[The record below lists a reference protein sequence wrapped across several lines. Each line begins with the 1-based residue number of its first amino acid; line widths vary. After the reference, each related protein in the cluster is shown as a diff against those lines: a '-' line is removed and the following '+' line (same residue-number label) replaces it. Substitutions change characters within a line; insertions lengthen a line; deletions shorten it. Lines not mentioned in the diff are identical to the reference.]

1 MTFNF
6 DQIKEDLRLRLKE
19 YMEIEGITFNRQNK
33 CKCILSGHNDS
44 DRKPN
49 MSYDKKAHKVKCFK
63 CNNLPMDIFEV
74 IRELK
79 GFADFKDQFT
89 EACRV
94 LNVQNPYD
102 DKSYTATNKP
112 RTQKTPQ
119 KPIELSKEINNTKK
133 KFEEQDHEEKAKI
146 NAYIEKARGN
156 IENKDCLAYLE
167 SRGLYNIDIL
177 KKYDIGYSIKTF
189 EDKHFPSIITPN
201 SIDPELFSFTG
212 LTRRQLKAGITN
224 EGETIEKGKNG
235 LSGIFNLK
243 ALYQSEKPVFITE
256 GEFNAFSILEITGG
270 EIEGVSI
277 GSTSNTQ
284 TLIDILKQ
292 RRPEAFIFLELDDD
306 YKMQSDDS
314 IKGNRGKEEQAKIE
328 EYLKQANISFLSVNT
343 VKACKMPD
351 KEDKENNTKL
361 IQCKDQSDALTYDR
375 ETFANEIGNILIQF
389 KSIQEEQGD
398 KQMPKNEPIKE
409 QITAPEPV
417 QEDKSQNTQ
426 GDSEEARITRI
437 KEHLENSKINADY
450 LLKEFDFLESRGKQI
465 YKKTGF
471 DNLDKILGGGLEPG
485 LYLIGAV
492 PGAGKSAF
500 FQQIGENLAD
510 QGHNVLYISMEM
522 SRHTLLAR
530 TVARILKRDY
540 DISLSAKEILNFHK
554 IENQDYKQ
562 TILKAYEKAVK
573 QPHEKERGDLYL
585 IDNSEAKSPADFIS
599 RDKLR
604 YYVDFTRTEAKD
616 SEGNHL
622 KNEQGKQIY
631 NSPVVI
637 VDYVQ
642 ILRRLDSETSLDK
655 KSVLDKHM
663 ETLKAISMEFDIP
676 VLVISSVNRDSY
688 KDGNTKLTLAS
699 LKESGDIEYYAEVV
713 FLLDYDRDYPD
724 YKLQTSEN
732 VKVDKAK
739 FDLEIAKKH
748 AKKTGYSA
756 YKIVIA
762 KNRNGGDD
770 ESPIYF
776 YGESTYFTESLLPEP
791 PKQKQNKKK

>member
-1 MTFNF
+1 MTFNS
-6 DQIKEDLRLRLKE
+6 DHIKEDLRLRLKE
-19 YMEIEGITFNRQNK
+19 YMEKEGITFNRQNK

-63 CNNLPMDIFEV
+63 CNNAPMDIFEV

-112 RTQKTPQ
+112 RTQKTTQ

-156 IENKDCLAYLE
+156 IEDNECLAYLE
-167 SRGLYNIDIL
+167 SRGLYNIDLL
-177 KKYDIGYSIKTF
+177 KMYCLGYSIKTL
-189 EDKHFPSIITPN
+189 EDKPFSSIITPN

-212 LTRRQLKAGITN
+212 LTRRQLKAGITK
-224 EGETIEKGKNG
+224 EGQTIEKGKNG

-351 KEDKENNTKL
+351 KKDNAKL

-375 ETFANEIGNILIQF
+375 ETFANEIDNILIQF

-398 KQMPKNEPIKE
+398 KQMTKNEP
-409 QITAPEPV
+409 ITAPEPV

-426 GDSEEARITRI
+426 GDSEESRITRI

-450 LLKEFDFLESRGKQI
+450 LLKEFDFLESRSKQK

-471 DNLDKILGGGLEPG
+471 DNLDKLLDGGLEPG

-492 PGAGKSAF
+492 PGMGKSAF
-500 FQQIGENLAD
+500 YHQIAENLTD
-510 QGHNVLYISMEM
+510 QGHNVLYFAIEM
-522 SRHTLLAR
+522 SRHALLAR

-554 IENQDYKQ
+554 IDNQDYKQ

-573 QPHEKERGDLYL
+573 QPHEKERGDIYL
-585 IDNSEAKSPADFIS
+585 IDNSEAKNSRDMIS
-599 RDKLR
+599 RDKIR
-604 YYVDFTRTEAKD
+604 DYVELTTEAVKD
-616 SEGNHL
+616 SEGNLL
-622 KNEQGKQIY
+622 KDKHGKQIY
-631 NSPVVI
+631 NAPVVI
-637 VDYVQ
+637 IDYVQ
-642 ILRRLDSETSLDK
+642 ILRRLDSENSLDK
-655 KSVLDKHM
+655 KSIIDKHM
-663 ETLKAISMEFDIP
+663 ETLKAISMEFDTP
-676 VLVISSVNRDSY
+676 VLVISSVGRDSY
-688 KDGNTKLTLAS
+688 KGDNDKLTLGS
-699 LKESGDIEYYAEVV
+699 LKESGDIEYYAEMV
-713 FLLDYDRDYPD
+713 FLLDYNKEFDG
-724 YKLQTSEN
+724 YKSGDSFKIDK
-732 VKVDKAK
+732 VK
-739 FDLEIAKKH
+739 EHKKNN
-748 AKKTGYSA
+748 GYSA
-756 YKIVIA
+756 LNVIIA
-762 KNRNGGDD
+762 KDRNG
-770 ESPIYF
+770 EEAKSEIYF
-776 YGESTYFTESLLPEP
+776 YGKSTYFTETPLINPVNPVNNNECATIQSKP
-791 PKQKQNKKK
+791 PYKKNNKNK

>member
-6 DQIKEDLRLRLKE
+6 DHIKEDLRRRLKE
-19 YMEIEGITFNRQNK
+19 YMEIEGVTFNRQNK

-44 DRKPN
+44 DKKPN
-49 MSYDKKAHKVKCFK
+49 MSYDKKAYKVKCFK
-63 CNNLPMDIFEV
+63 CNNAPMDIFEV

-79 GFADFKDQFT
+79 GYTDFKDQFA

-156 IENKDCLAYLE
+156 IEDKDCLAYLE

-177 KKYDIGYSIKTF
+177 KKYCIGYSIKTL
-189 EDKHFPSIITPN
+189 EDKPFSSIITPN

-212 LTRRQLKAGITN
+212 LTRRQLNAGITK
-224 EGETIEKGKNG
+224 EGQIIEKGKNG
-235 LSGIFNLK
+235 ALGIFNLK

-351 KEDKENNTKL
+351 KEDNTKL

-375 ETFANEIGNILIQF
+375 ETFANEIDNILIQF
-389 KSIQEEQGD
+389 KSIQEEQGE
-398 KQMPKNEPIKE
+398 KQMTKNEPIKE

-417 QEDKSQNTQ
+417 QEDKNKIDYEGNKKAYFKKFIDDIEKFDPENNINTRFDRFNNEVGITSGLLYGIGGVSSYGKTTFALQ
-426 GDSEEARITRI
+426 IADDIASYGKDS
-437 KEHLENSKINADY
+437 KDVL
-450 LLKEFDFLESRGKQI
+450 
-465 YKKTGF
+465 
-471 DNLDKILGGGLEPG
+471 
-485 LYLIGAV
+485 
-492 PGAGKSAF
+492 F
-500 FQQIGENLAD
+500 FSL
-510 QGHNVLYISMEM
+510 EM
-522 SRHTLLAR
+522 SRSELIARSLSRLSFIFKGSEDKGVNVKNMSNVYKQATGNDFDKFDKAYGYYEQNILKNLYIEEGDFETTIKNIRDTIENYIKSTGKRPVVFVDYLQIITPETGKNERQDVTASVKTLKILAR
-530 TVARILKRDY
+530 
-540 DISLSAKEILNFHK
+540 
-554 IENQDYKQ
+554 
-562 TILKAYEKAVK
+562 
-573 QPHEKERGDLYL
+573 
-585 IDNSEAKSPADFIS
+585 
-599 RDKLR
+599 
-604 YYVDFTRTEAKD
+604 
-616 SEGNHL
+616 
-622 KNEQGKQIY
+622 IY
-631 NSPVVI
+631 
-637 VDYVQ
+637 
-642 ILRRLDSETSLDK
+642 
-655 KSVLDKHM
+655 
-663 ETLKAISMEFDIP
+663 DIP
-676 VLVISSVNRDSY
+676 VFFISSFSRAYYY
-688 KDGNTKLTLAS
+688 KCADIDAF
-699 LKESGDIEYYAEVV
+699 KESGNIEYSCDVVLALQKRGMFKSRNEDKNSSNNKNYDDDNNNPVRDIEILVLKNRWGKRY
-713 FLLDYDRDYPD
+713 FTIDYDYIPEFHHF
-724 YKLQTSEN
+724 KE
-732 VKVDKAK
+732 
-739 FDLEIAKKH
+739 KKP
-748 AKKTGYSA
+748 
-756 YKIVIA
+756 
-762 KNRNGGDD
+762 N
-770 ESPIYF
+770 
-776 YGESTYFTESLLPEP
+776 
-791 PKQKQNKKK
+791 QKQHTKQDYDKE